1 MAYSPKVLIWA
12 LAVIC
17 CSWCMVE
24 AQQCGRQA
32 GGRVC
37 DGGLCCSQWGYCG
50 STDEYCSPS
59 QGCQSN
65 CGGSSP
71 PGEGTLVRS
80 TYHFYN
86 PEQHGWNLNAVS
98 AFCSTWDADKP
109 LSWRSKYPWTAFCG
123 PQGPTG
129 RDACGKCLRVTN
141 QGTGAQIVVR
151 IVDQCSNGGLDL
163 DVAAFN
169 QIDTDGRGYAQGH
182 LMVKYQFINCND
194 GLFALDV
201 Y

>member
-1 MAYSPKVLIWA
+1 MAYCRKSLIIWA
-12 LAVIC
+12 TLAVLM
-17 CSWCMVE
+17 CMVE
-24 AQQCGRQA
+24 AQQCGKQA
-32 GGRVC
+32 GGRAC
-37 DGGLCCSQWGYCG
+37 DGGLCCSQWGFCG
-50 STDEYCSPS
+50 RTDDYCSTS
-59 QGCQSN
+59 KGCQSN

-71 PGEGTLVRS
+71 SPPGGGTLVRS

-98 AFCSTWDADKP
+98 AFCSTWDANKP

-129 RDACGKCLRVTN
+129 RDACGKCLRSSV
-141 QGTGAQIVVR
+141 VVR

-163 DVAAFN
+163 DVAAFKRL
-169 QIDTDGRGYAQGH
+169 DTDGRGMAQGH
-182 LMVKYQFINCND
+182 LMVKYQFVNCND
-194 GLFALDV
+194 RLFPLDV